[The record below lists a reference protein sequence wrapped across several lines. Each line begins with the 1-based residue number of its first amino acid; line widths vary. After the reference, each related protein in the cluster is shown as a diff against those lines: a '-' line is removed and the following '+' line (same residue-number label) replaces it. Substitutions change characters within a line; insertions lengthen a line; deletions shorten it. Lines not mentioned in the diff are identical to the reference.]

1 MNVIY
6 YANYAN
12 VYSCCV
18 YYSVRACICELF
30 HHILMLRC
38 YDITVLIKIAI
49 LLTNVIYIQYVPNN
63 VLPLLTR
70 FVFSGDVTVYRESLF
85 VLGIPTSYSR
95 DIQRNS

>member
-1 MNVIY
+1 
-6 YANYAN
+6 
-12 VYSCCV
+12 
-18 YYSVRACICELF
+18 
-30 HHILMLRC
+30 MLRC